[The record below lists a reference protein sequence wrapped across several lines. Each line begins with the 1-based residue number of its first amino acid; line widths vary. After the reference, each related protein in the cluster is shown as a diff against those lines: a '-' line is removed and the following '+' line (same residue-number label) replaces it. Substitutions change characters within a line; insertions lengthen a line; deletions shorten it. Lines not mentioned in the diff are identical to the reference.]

1 MRVAIVGNK
10 DIDFLESDIDK
21 LYKFALNVTYPH
33 PITFVYSDG
42 WSLVESMA
50 ERNDIP
56 YFVCAE
62 IKDAIL
68 RADSAVI
75 IRYDTDRPWIAK
87 YCVRKGKLFQE
98 KVVPDPNP
106 KKKQSVP

>member
-1 MRVAIVGNK
+1 MGNK
-10 DIDFLESDIDK
+10 DIPFVEGDIDK
-21 LYKFALNVTYPH
+21 LYRFALNVTYPH
-33 PITFVYSDG
+33 PITMVHSDG

-56 YFVCAE
+56 YFE
-62 IKDAIL
+62 FEETRDAVNN
-68 RADSAVI
+68 ADCAVI

-98 KVVPDPNP
+98 RVVPNPNP
-106 KKKQSVP
+106 TKKRAAP